1 MIRGSRPG
9 EGAGKKA
16 SELSN
21 TQSSAVSTQ
30 KAGAAARR
38 SAVRDMT
45 EGSPLKL
52 ILGFAIP
59 MLLGTLFQQLYS
71 MADTIIVG
79 RFLGV
84 DALAAVGSTG
94 AVNFLVNG
102 FVIGVCS
109 GFAIPVSQQFGAGDH
124 VNMRRYTAN
133 IVWLGLVIAAV
144 LTAFVSMFTR
154 QILTAMQ
161 TPGELMDR
169 AYLYILIV
177 FLGIP
182 ATFLYNATA
191 SVIRALGDARTPVYF
206 LILASV
212 VNIVLD
218 CVLVG
223 LFGFDVNG
231 PALATVFSQAL
242 SGFLCLV
249 YMYKNIPILRFRKGE
264 TALSA
269 HHCMILCAMGI
280 PMGLQYSVTAIGSV
294 VLQTAVNT
302 LGAAAVAAM
311 AAGQKIHMFFA
322 CVFDALGVTMATWS
336 GQNLGAGKVD
346 RITEGVWTATKLGC
360 VYGVAAFGIMLAF
373 GGVIPL
379 LFIDASNTEVIQ
391 MTHTYLIWTSL
402 FYWSLTIVNVW
413 RFAIQ
418 GMGWSGFSI
427 LSGVMEMIART
438 VAGFAGVP
446 LFGFTAVCFASPL
459 AWVLANLF
467 LVPAFY
473 HCTAKAKKLLKI
485 RKEESV
491 KEHRT
496 AHSFA

>member
-1 MIRGSRPG
+1 MIRVRRPG
-9 EGAGKKA
+9 KGAGKKA

-21 TQSSAVSTQ
+21 TVNIHKS
-30 KAGAAARR
+30 GAAMRR

-45 EGSPLKL
+45 EGNPLRL

-124 VNMRRYTAN
+124 VNMRRYAAN
-133 IVWLGLVIAAV
+133 IIWLGIVIAAV
-144 LTAFVSMFTR
+144 LTGFVSLFTR
-154 QILTAMQ
+154 QILTVMQ
-161 TPGELMDR
+161 TPEELMDR

-212 VNIVLD
+212 VNVVLD

-223 LFGFDVNG
+223 IFGFDVNG

-242 SGFLCLV
+242 SGLLCLV
-249 YMYKNIPILRFRKGE
+249 YMYKSIPILHFRKGE
-264 TALSA
+264 TKLSA
-269 HHCMILCAMGI
+269 HHCVILCAMGI

-346 RITEGVWTATKLGC
+346 RITEGVWTATKIGC

-373 GGVIPL
+373 GGIIPL
-379 LFIDASNTEVIQ
+379 LFIDAANAEVIH
-391 MTHTYLIWTSL
+391 MTHTFLIWTSL

-438 VAGFAGVP
+438 IVGFIGVP
-446 LFGFTAVCFASPL
+446 MFGFIAVCFASPL
-459 AWVLANLF
+459 AWVFANCF

-473 HCTAKAKKLLKI
+473 HCTAKARKMLKI
-485 RKEESV
+485 RKEE
-491 KEHRT
+491 EAAERGT